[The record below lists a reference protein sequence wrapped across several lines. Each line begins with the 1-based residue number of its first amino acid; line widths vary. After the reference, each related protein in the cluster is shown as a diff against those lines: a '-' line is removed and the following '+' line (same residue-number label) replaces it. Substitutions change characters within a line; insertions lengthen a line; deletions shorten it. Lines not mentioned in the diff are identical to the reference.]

1 MLQVAI
7 FYHTISDT
15 DQVLYVE
22 NITTSSNL
30 FLCFLKNIIAVDF
43 MEYNYLCLKDL
54 KNPNTIA
61 SYLE

>member
-30 FLCFLKNIIAVDF
+30 FLCFSKNIIAVDF

-61 SYLE
+61 NYLE